1 GRRNSASATDALREL
16 RHHFGES
23 YCAANFWRPFFY
35 LSFCG
40 VRARRLQRRA
50 STGSERVST
59 LNVQHLIK
67 TRIRRRNRL
76 AAQSGYRK
84 GRSGLTISRRD
95 SDRMNATH
103 SGIDGYVGNTPLIRL
118 RRVSELTGCE
128 ILGKA
133 EFMNP
138 AGSVKDRA
146 AYGIITDA
154 EAAGRLKP
162 GATIVEGTAGNTGIG
177 LAVIGRA
184 RGYRTLIVIPNNQ
197 SPEKMHLLRTLG
209 AEVKAVPEKPY
220 KDPEN
225 YNHIARRLAE
235 ERGWVWAKQ
244 FDKTANR
251 AAHYR
256 STGPEIW
263 KQTEGKVS
271 AFVAA
276 VGTGGTLAG
285 VSGYLKEQNPKIAI
299 VCADPYGAAMWS
311 WFTNG
316 NLETNDG
323 DSIAEGIGQGR
334 VTKNI
339 EGLKVDRAYRI
350 PDETG
355 LTIVYQLLRAEALFL
370 GLSSGI
376 NVAGAARLAKESGP
390 GQTIFT
396 VLFDSGH
403 KYQSTLFNRDWLASN
418 HLDPDLPLESVL
430 ARESLAQKPAPFFV
444 LLGRRGCG

>member
-1 GRRNSASATDALREL
+1 MSAT
-16 RHHFGES
+16 
-23 YCAANFWRPFFY
+23 Y
-35 LSFCG
+35 
-40 VRARRLQRRA
+40 
-50 STGSERVST
+50 
-59 LNVQHLIK
+59 
-67 TRIRRRNRL
+67 
-76 AAQSGYRK
+76 
-84 GRSGLTISRRD
+84 
-95 SDRMNATH
+95 
-103 SGIDGYVGNTPLIRL
+103 SGIDGYVGNTPLVRL
-118 RRVSELTGCE
+118 RRLSELTRCE

-138 AGSVKDRA
+138 GGSVKDRA
-146 AYGIITDA
+146 ALGIITDA
-154 EAAGRLKP
+154 EKTGRLKS

-184 RGYRTLIVIPNNQ
+184 RGYRTVIVIPNNQ

-235 ERGWVWAKQ
+235 ERGWFWANQ
-244 FDKTANR
+244 FDNIANR
-251 AAHYR
+251 DAHYR

-285 VSGYLKEQNPKIAI
+285 VSTYLKEQNPNIQI

-334 VTKNI
+334 ITKNI
-339 EGLKVDRAYRI
+339 EGIKVDLAYRI
-350 PDETG
+350 PDQAG
-355 LTIVYQLLRAEALFL
+355 LTIVYELLRQEGLFI
-370 GLSSGI
+370 GLSTGI
-376 NVAGAARLAKESGP
+376 NVAGAVRFAKEAGS
-390 GQTIFT
+390 GQTIVT
-396 VLFDSGH
+396 ILCDSGQ
-403 KYQSTLFNRDWLASN
+403 KYQSTLFNRDWLDSN
-418 HLDPDLPLESVL
+418 HLNPDLPLESVL
-430 ARESLAQKPAPFFV
+430 ES
-444 LLGRRGCG
+444 

>member
-1 GRRNSASATDALREL
+1 
-16 RHHFGES
+16 
-23 YCAANFWRPFFY
+23 
-35 LSFCG
+35 
-40 VRARRLQRRA
+40 
-50 STGSERVST
+50 
-59 LNVQHLIK
+59 
-67 TRIRRRNRL
+67 
-76 AAQSGYRK
+76 
-84 GRSGLTISRRD
+84 
-95 SDRMNATH
+95 M
-103 SGIDGYVGNTPLIRL
+103 
-118 RRVSELTGCE
+118 
-128 ILGKA
+128 
-133 EFMNP
+133 
-138 AGSVKDRA
+138 KDRA

-154 EAAGRLKP
+154 EKAGQLKP

-184 RGYRTLIVIPNNQ
+184 RGYRTVIVIPNNQ

-235 ERGWVWAKQ
+235 ERGWFWANQ
-244 FDKTANR
+244 FDNTANR
-251 AAHYR
+251 DAHYR

-285 VSGYLKEQNPKIAI
+285 VSTYLKEQNPKIEI

-339 EGLKVDRAYRI
+339 EGVKGRSRLSHSGSDWPNDRLPASCVKKVCSS
-350 PDETG
+350 
-355 LTIVYQLLRAEALFL
+355 VYQAASTLPAPCASPKNLARVKR
-370 GLSSGI
+370 SSPI
-376 NVAGAARLAKESGP
+376 LC
-390 GQTIFT
+390 
-396 VLFDSGH
+396 DSGQ

-430 ARESLAQKPAPFFV
+430 DR
-444 LLGRRGCG
+444 

>member
-1 GRRNSASATDALREL
+1 MGAMYT
-16 RHHFGES
+16 
-23 YCAANFWRPFFY
+23 
-35 LSFCG
+35 
-40 VRARRLQRRA
+40 
-50 STGSERVST
+50 
-59 LNVQHLIK
+59 
-67 TRIRRRNRL
+67 
-76 AAQSGYRK
+76 
-84 GRSGLTISRRD
+84 
-95 SDRMNATH
+95 
-103 SGIDGYVGNTPLIRL
+103 GIDGYVGNTPLIRL
-118 RRVSELTGCE
+118 RRLSELTGCE

-138 AGSVKDRA
+138 GGSVKDRA

-154 EAAGRLKP
+154 EKAGTLKP

-177 LAVIGRA
+177 LTVIGRA
-184 RGYRTLIVIPNNQ
+184 RGYRTVIVIPNSQ

-235 ERGWVWAKQ
+235 DRGWFWANQ
-244 FDKTANR
+244 FDNTANR
-251 AAHYR
+251 DAHYR
-256 STGPEIW
+256 GTGPEIW
-263 KQTEGKVS
+263 RQTEGKVR

-285 VSGYLKEQNPKIAI
+285 VSTFLKEQNPNIQI

-316 NLETNDG
+316 NLDTNDG

-339 EGLKVDRAYRI
+339 EGIKVDGAYRI
-350 PDETG
+350 PDQIG
-355 LTIVYQLLRAEALFL
+355 LTIAYHLLREEGLFV

-376 NVAGAARLAKESGP
+376 NVAGAVRYAKEIGS
-390 GQTIFT
+390 GQTIVT
-396 VLFDSGH
+396 ILCDSGQ

-418 HLDPDLPLESVL
+418 HLDPDLLLETVV
-430 ARESLAQKPAPFFV
+430 EI
-444 LLGRRGCG
+444 